1 MVETKESSG
10 GVIDANAP
18 SSATTTPSSSTS
30 LSSTYPV
37 NTLVELK
44 LAPHGHTLTG
54 LIYCTDDIS
63 NSIVVKK
70 SLVHTTL
77 SSEITVINATSVLEK
92 KVIRVE
98 DVTNGGDAGGVS
110 DGKNINDGESS
121 DISANEK
128 LREMGVGNPEELTMP
143 LPNVSRKALEE
154 RERRALRLAEE
165 SFSHINQKASPTGQK
180 TFDKLLKACNEVVWK
195 GESILV
201 LNHIKVDPP
210 YTVDSCSLVGSSGS
224 LDDHSLERVKKIVAA
239 AAASS
244 S

>member
-1 MVETKESSG
+1 MAETRASSSG
-10 GVIDANAP
+10 ALDANAP
-18 SSATTTPSSSTS
+18 SSATATTSSTS

-37 NTLVELK
+37 NTLMELK
-44 LAPHGHTLTG
+44 LAPNGHTLTG

-92 KVIRVE
+92 RVIRVD
-98 DVTNGGDAGGVS
+98 DVTNGGGAGGGR
-110 DGKNINDGESS
+110 DGNNNDGESS
-121 DISANEK
+121 EIIANQK
-128 LREMGVGNPEELTMP
+128 LMEMGVRNPEELTMP

-210 YTVDSCSLVGSSGS
+210 YTVESCSLVGSSGS

-239 AAASS
+239 AAATSS
-244 S
+244 